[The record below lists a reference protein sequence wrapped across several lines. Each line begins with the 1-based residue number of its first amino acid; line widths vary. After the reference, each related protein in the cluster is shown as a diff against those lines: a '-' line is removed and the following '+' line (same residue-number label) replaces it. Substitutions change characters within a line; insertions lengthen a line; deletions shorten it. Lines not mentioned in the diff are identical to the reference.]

1 MKIVLKI
8 TAVLAAAIGIMAIV
22 TGSRVLFGFFDPGYP
37 YFTSLI
43 IYNIIMGSVS
53 VFAGI
58 YIWRQH
64 SRALLYACII
74 GGLHILVLLSL
85 LTIFNDVISNHSIGS
100 MTFRSAAW
108 IIFSL
113 VVWKGYSRIEKAN
126 SVQQKNDL

>member
-8 TAVLAAAIGIMAIV
+8 MAVLAAVIGIMAIV

-43 IYNIIMGSVS
+43 IYNIIMGAVS
-53 VFAGI
+53 VFTGI
-58 YIWRQH
+58 YIWRRH
-64 SRALLYACII
+64 SKALLYSCIV

-85 LTIFNDVISNHSIGS
+85 LTVFSDVISNHSIGA

-113 VVWKGYSRIEKAN
+113 VVWKGNSRIELAN
-126 SVQQKNDL
+126 SVLQKNDL